1 MLNIL
6 VEAVA
11 KLVVEESAEVAL
23 DFIEKNTPQSAA
35 ADHAK
40 GLDHVTNDCSAS

>member
-1 MLNIL
+1 MNIL

-11 KLVVEESAEVAL
+11 KLVVEESAEVL
-23 DFIEKNTPQSAA
+23 QDFIEKNTPQSAA

-40 GLDHVTNDCSAS
+40 GLDHVTNYCPAS

>member
-6 VEAVA
+6 VEALAKAVVDKATDVA
-11 KLVVEESAEVAL
+11 E

-40 GLDHVTNDCSAS
+40 GLDHVTNYCPAS